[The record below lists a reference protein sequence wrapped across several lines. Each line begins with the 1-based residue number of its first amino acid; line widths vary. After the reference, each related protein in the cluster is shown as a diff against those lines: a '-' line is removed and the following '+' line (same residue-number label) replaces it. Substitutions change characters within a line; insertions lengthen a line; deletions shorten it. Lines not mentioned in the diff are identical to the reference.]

1 MPSRMRQTFWVTALV
16 ALIAANAASATEPR
30 ILLVGDSWAWFM
42 WINNSFQQA
51 LGERG
56 IDVGVEGLYTTV
68 PGSEARQ
75 WVDEKFL
82 QQVTAQLE
90 AHPGIDVVHLSI
102 GGNDFLRR
110 WQPDMTREE
119 ETAVFTEIMADTETV
134 IRHILDARPDVRVA
148 LSDYD
153 YINKTKRGCSY
164 EDLNTAGQRLAR
176 MRIEMTQRLERCTYI
191 HNYGLMQYLYGVPE
205 AFGPGEVPYP
215 GNAPAYDPFPGGI
228 TAYGNPEAAM
238 FDDIHLNAE
247 AYHKLALHCIDA
259 VYAQWLGA
267 GEASRKVA
275 VSHAGSPHGEKAVS
289 ANR

>member
-1 MPSRMRQTFWVTALV
+1 MRQTFWATALV

-51 LGERG
+51 LTERG

-75 WVDEKFL
+75 WIDEKFL
-82 QQVTAQLE
+82 NQVTTQLK
-90 AHPGIDVVHLSI
+90 AHPTIDVVHLSI

-119 ETAVFTEIMADTETV
+119 EKAVFTEIMADTETV

-176 MRIEMTQRLERCTYI
+176 MRIDMTQRLERCTYI
-191 HNYGLMQYLYGVPE
+191 HNYGLMQYLYGIPD

-215 GNAPAYDPFPGGI
+215 GNAPAYEPFPGGI
-228 TAYGNPEAAM
+228 TAHGNPEAAM
-238 FDDIHLNAE
+238 FDDIHLNMGG
-247 AYHKLALHCIDA
+247 YHKLALHCIDT
-259 VYAQWLGA
+259 VYAQWLGV
-267 GEASRKVA
+267 ETHSQKRTASGVNSPASTTVA
-275 VSHAGSPHGEKAVS
+275 T